1 MFDAFT
7 KVVAQADARGEFLNA
22 GQIDALA
29 SVVADSNKRMD
40 AVNRITS
47 NASKIVANAARDLFA
62 QQPSLIAPG
71 GNAYTSRRMAACLRD
86 MEIILRYITYSVFNG
101 DASVLEDRCLNGLRE
116 TYQALGTPG
125 ASVAEGVRKMKDAA
139 IAIANDRSGITS
151 GDCSALISEIGTYFD
166 RAAASVG

>member
-86 MEIILRYITYSVFNG
+86 MEIILRYITYSIFTG

-139 IAIANDRSGITS
+139 ITIVNDRSGITS